1 MSSFDE
7 NKTVVDTELEAFK
20 AKAMSKCTAYRKHVL
35 AEREKQATMR
45 REISQAL
52 GGSSS
57 FDDVSASIAKYKLEH
72 ENSSSSGSTTETCAA
87 DQGQDNVATD
97 ILTYRSAS
105 T

>member
-20 AKAMSKCTAYRKHVL
+20 AKAMSKCTTYRKHVL
-35 AEREKQATMR
+35 AEKGKQSTMR
-45 REISQAL
+45 QEISQAL

-57 FDDVSASIAKYKLEH
+57 SDDVSASIAKYKLEH
-72 ENSSSSGSTTETCAA
+72 EIFSSSGSSAETCAA
-87 DQGQDNVATD
+87 DQVPNNVATA
-97 ILTYRSAS
+97 ILSDPSAP